1 MELKNEKLQL
11 SNGNSGTWY
20 TDYHNLQAHLQTSWD
35 ASKHGDLPILPYLY
49 RVDAKATAADKLTNG
64 ALAACKKA
72 DPTCAEKADNAIY
85 SCLNKMFKE
94 ESTAKL
100 MILNFAADGTCKVGE
115 GSKLLQQL
123 IQSFTQGKSNIL
135 DIGQRLNT
143 IMDFSMT
150 QGEDIQRF
158 LLRWRSEITILEL
171 KGEKV
176 SENLQVQCVSRGLRE
191 EFAEVKKL
199 AKRGEYATYND
210 LVKAVLAEVE
220 IIKANGAST
229 AKGLVTE
236 DQAAKKAKNAAK
248 KAAKKAKQLAAK
260 DASTAL
266 PSKGGGKGAGIN
278 PTDANKQCWGCGL
291 FGHTQS
297 NCPGI
302 KGKGKPTSQPAA
314 EGVPGAIWC
323 DFHQSWGY
331 HTPDKCHVNP
341 NSTNF
346 KGGKGYGR
354 GNQPRQQ
361 SGYNYPPSYKGAKGK
376 GGGRGYGFYAGDAE
390 WGNPQYGYNYDDSAR
405 QPEESF
411 FY

>member
-199 AKRGEYATYND
+199 AKRGEYATYGD

-229 AKGLVTE
+229 AQGLVTE

-266 PSKGGGKGAGIN
+266 PSKGGGQRRWHQPYRREQAMLGVRLIW
-278 PTDANKQCWGCGL
+278 PHTKQLPW
-291 FGHTQS
+291 
-297 NCPGI
+297 
-302 KGKGKPTSQPAA
+302 
-314 EGVPGAIWC
+314 
-323 DFHQSWGY
+323 HQGQGE
-331 HTPDKCHVNP
+331 
-341 NSTNF
+341 TNF
-346 KGGKGYGR
+346 ATGR
-354 GNQPRQQ
+354 GRGSWRNLVRFSPVLGLPHPRQV
-361 SGYNYPPSYKGAKGK
+361 P
-376 GGGRGYGFYAGDAE
+376 
-390 WGNPQYGYNYDDSAR
+390 R
-405 QPEESF
+405 QPQLDQF
-411 FY
+411 